1 MTNPVKAIYSY
12 LLMLK
17 ASKYQGK
24 AAFQKAIEIAERAR
38 AINPRSRLALLS
50 LGDDYYRIGEYDKS
64 VEVLDEALRLYPKE
78 YYYNL
83 FMAMSLAKK
92 KEPISKIVP
101 FLKTYLNEKPSGE
114 SQFPMFVK
122 VLMRIFRK
130 GADLD
135 SYAEY
140 IDDWSDRRAAWAE
153 SVVAEYERQQEG

>member
-1 MTNPVKAIYSY
+1 MTNPLKAIYSY

-24 AAFQKAIEIAERAR
+24 SDFHEVIEIAERAR
-38 AINPRSRLALLS
+38 AINPRSRLALLF
-50 LGDDYYRIGEYDKS
+50 LGDDYYRIGEYDRA
-64 VEVLDEALRLYPKE
+64 VEVLEEALRLYPKE
-78 YYYNL
+78 FHYNL
-83 FMAMSLAKK
+83 LMAMSLAKK
-92 KEPISKIVP
+92 KEPGSKIVP
-101 FLKTYLNEKPSGE
+101 FLRTYLNEKPSGA

-122 VLMRIFRK
+122 VLMRILRK